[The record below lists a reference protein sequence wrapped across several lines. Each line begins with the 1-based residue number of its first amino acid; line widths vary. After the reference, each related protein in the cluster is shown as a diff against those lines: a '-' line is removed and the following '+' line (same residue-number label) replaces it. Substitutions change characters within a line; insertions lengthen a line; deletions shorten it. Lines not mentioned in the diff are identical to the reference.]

1 MNLKQ
6 IKEMIKELKNEF
18 KKLSVTYDYD
28 RSEKSYTIFVDD
40 LQTYLSDSFQ
50 DFISE
55 KIGNEFLADRMPNF
69 SFLYL
74 EKMFEPKNIDNTVK
88 DFIDLSSEQSS
99 SFFTIPDIN
108 FEELFKIYSENLK
121 TNYAKIN
128 LEKID
133 LTLNS
138 SYSPIPSGPPQ
149 IWKIAKSEEELL
161 LAEYNRI
168 ETEFNFFTNSEEYS
182 NIIVDNFNQTTIKNN
197 NQKLMN

>member
-108 FEELFKIYSENLK
+108 FEELFKIYSEKLK

-128 LEKID
+128 LEEID

-138 SYSPIPSGPPQ
+138 SYFPIPSGPPQ

-182 NIIVDNFNQTTIKNN
+182 NIILDNFNQTTIKNN

>member
-55 KIGNEFLADRMPNF
+55 KIGNEFIADRIPNF

-74 EKMFEPKNIDNTVK
+74 EKIFEPKNIDNTVK

-99 SFFTIPDIN
+99 SFFFIPDIN
-108 FEELFKIYSENLK
+108 FEELFKIYSEKSK

-128 LEKID
+128 LEEID

-138 SYSPIPSGPPQ
+138 SYLPIHSNPPQ
-149 IWKIAKSEEELL
+149 IWKITKLEEELL
-161 LAEYNRI
+161 LDEYNRI
-168 ETEFNFFTNSEEYS
+168 ETELKFFTNSEEYS
-182 NIIVDNFNQTTIKNN
+182 NIILDNFNQTTIKNN

>member
-55 KIGNEFLADRMPNF
+55 KIGNEFVSDRMPNF

-74 EKMFEPKNIDNTVK
+74 EKMFEPKIIDNTVK
-88 DFIDLSSEQSS
+88 DFIDLSNEQSS
-99 SFFTIPDIN
+99 SIFFIPDIN
-108 FEELFKIYSENLK
+108 FEELLKTYSEKPK
-121 TNYAKIN
+121 TNYVKIN
-128 LEKID
+128 LEEMV
-133 LTLNS
+133 S
-138 SYSPIPSGPPQ
+138 IPLSAISGPPQ
-149 IWKIAKSEEELL
+149 IWNPIKSEED
-161 LAEYNRI
+161 EYNRI
-168 ETEFNFFTNSEEYS
+168 ENEFNFFTNSEKYS
-182 NIIVDNFNQTTIKNN
+182 SIVLDNFNKTTITNN